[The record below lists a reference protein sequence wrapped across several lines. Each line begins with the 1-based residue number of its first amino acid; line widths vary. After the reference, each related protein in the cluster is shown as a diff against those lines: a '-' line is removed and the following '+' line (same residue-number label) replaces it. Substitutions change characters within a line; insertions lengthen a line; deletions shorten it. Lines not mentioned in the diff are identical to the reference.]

1 MNSQYFELLKA
12 REKCLHDGDVR
23 TAEALWNAAM
33 EIAKL
38 GVFSGKAERVRINSK
53 TYDIRS

>member
-1 MNSQYFELLKA
+1 MNRQYFELLEA

-38 GVFSGKAERVRINSK
+38 GVSSLNKAGVRINSK